1 MKSIKNTFIK
11 DSELKCILNII
22 LETCVDWTVS
32 DVFVTNDYR
41 YENNRDANEPN
52 RSVIIC

>member
-32 DVFVTNDYR
+32 DVSQMTIDMTYQWKQQR
-41 YENNRDANEPN
+41 RE
-52 RSVIIC
+52 